1 MSDSPP
7 SYGSPPSAQPPTE
20 TLQGVVERLTYH
32 SEQSGYTVA
41 RVKAPRTSELITIV
55 GSFANIQAG
64 QTLQLEGIWRDHPK
78 YGAQFQVTQY
88 RETKPATLTGLEKY
102 LGSGLIKGVGT
113 VTAKRIVAHFGLE
126 TLDIIENQIERLSE
140 VPGIAQKR
148 VKLIQTAW
156 ASQKAIKE
164 VMLFLQSHNVSTTY
178 AVKIYKQYGD
188 ESIAIVTRNPY
199 QLAIDVYGIGFV
211 TADAIARNVGIHPG
225 SEFRYRCGILHLLTE
240 ASEEGHCFL
249 PQPELVDR
257 TVQRLAIADHQ
268 PNPEEILAL
277 TTQMAQD
284 GELVMQ
290 VHPTTGLNPADQDI
304 EQIICYSPPFYGAE
318 YKLAERLRYL
328 LSEPVQVDLVRVQ
341 RWIDRFIE
349 KTGLQLSEQQR
360 QAVEL
365 SAQHRVL
372 VLTGG
377 PGTGKTFCT
386 RTIVA
391 LWKAMG
397 KAIALASPTGRAA
410 QRLSEMTGQPAK
422 TVHRLLEFDPSNM
435 KFKRDGD
442 SPILAE
448 AIVVDEASMLDL
460 FLANSLLKA
469 VPLDAQLLLVGDID
483 QLPSVGPGNVLA
495 DLLASGKVPTVRLT
509 QVFRQAQASQIVSNA
524 HRINQGQ
531 FPRLETVS
539 NQPQSDCLWLAAPEP
554 EHGVQAIRD
563 LISNLIPQLGF
574 DPARDVQVLCPMT
587 RGEVGTR
594 NLNKVLQELINPPQP
609 SKAELTRGGMILRVG
624 DRIIQQ
630 VNDYD
635 REVFNGDLGVIRAI
649 DTEDQSVQVQFGD
662 RTVSYDSADLN
673 EIALAFS
680 VTTHKAQGSEY
691 PVVILPLY
699 MQHYLMLSRNL
710 LYTGLTRAR
719 KLAILVGP
727 QKAIALAVRQIKD
740 QQRYTLLAQ
749 RLTQT

>member
-1 MSDSPP
+1 MSDLSPA
-7 SYGSPPSAQPPTE
+7 YGSSASPSAQPPTE

-32 SEQSGYTVA
+32 SEESGYTIA
-41 RVKAPRTSELITIV
+41 RVKAPRTQELITIV

-88 RETKPATLTGLEKY
+88 RETKPATLTGIEKY
-102 LGSGLIKGVGT
+102 LGSGLIKGVGN
-113 VTAKRIVAHFGLE
+113 VTARRIVAHFGLE
-126 TLDIIENQIERLSE
+126 TLEIIENQIERLSE

-148 VKLIQTAW
+148 VQMIQTAW
-156 ASQKAIKE
+156 TAQKAIKE

-249 PQPELVDR
+249 PQSELVDR

-268 PNPEEILAL
+268 PNPEEILSL

-290 VHPTTGLNPADQDI
+290 VGAARDT

-328 LSEPVQVDLVRVQ
+328 LSEPVEVDLARVQ
-341 RWIDRFIE
+341 RWIDRFTE

-410 QRLSEMTGQPAK
+410 QRLSEMTGQSAK

-442 SPILAE
+442 SPIPAD

-531 FPRLETVS
+531 FPLLETVS

-563 LISNLIPQLGF
+563 LISTLIPQLGF

-594 NLNKVLQELINPPQP
+594 NLNKVLQELINPPKY

-635 REVFNGDLGVIRAI
+635 REVFNGDLGVISAI
-649 DTEDQSVQVQFGD
+649 DTEDQSIQVQFGD
-662 RTVSYDSADLN
+662 RPVSYDSADLN

-719 KLAILVGP
+719 KLAILVGS

-749 RLTQT
+749 RLTQPE